1 MNKPRRAPKIGE
13 RPRAAAAPARNWRA
27 IGIAMAA
34 LVALMMVAAIP
45 AVRRLGGWVAGA
57 RAAPNILLITLDTTR
72 ADHLSAYGY
81 RLGRTTHLDRL
92 AAEGVLFERAVAAA
106 PITLPSHVSLFTS
119 LYPFEHGVRNNGSS
133 SLGDQVPTLA
143 TALHDRG
150 YRTAAFVS
158 AFVLDRHF
166 GLARGFDHYDDH
178 LETRGQVGTIE
189 VERKGDRTALAAGE
203 WLAQYVRG
211 ASSSD
216 LSVPGAGR
224 ASGVDA
230 RAPFFMWLHLYDA
243 HDPYDPPPPFRDVFA
258 DRPYDG
264 EIAFDDAVVGSMLD
278 RIDRLGLLS
287 STLIAIVGD
296 HGESLGDHGEVTH
309 AMFVYEAALRV
320 PMILWWPGHVPA
332 ARRIGALVRGIDLA
346 PTLLDLAGVPAL
358 AGAAGQS
365 LMPLVRG
372 GAPGPGSAYGETYFP
387 LFYMGWAPL
396 RSIQDDRWK
405 FIDAPTRELYDL
417 STDPQEQRNVADREP
432 GRAAALGRAL
442 EALTSGHQAPASAAT
457 MDRETTEKLAALGYI
472 GTASI
477 VATEETSE
485 VKPDP
490 KVMIG
495 VFNRLRRANADVHE
509 GRLPEAEAIARDILD
524 RDRRNAFATLILASA
539 LMERGRYREAIDRYR
554 SYAALVPTSADA
566 HHWMAICHLRL
577 GDRDRALAEEETALA
592 IDPHDT
598 DARILRGGLLA
609 ERGRLDEAIREL
621 RAAVETDPEKP
632 AFRVGLARI
641 LTSAGRFD
649 EADAEYRR
657 ALELEPQNPDAHSGY
672 GALLAERHQPDRAV
686 AEFERALE
694 LRPDEAQTHLQ
705 LADVLARVGRRQEA
719 RSEYERL
726 ASGRDTPPDI
736 RTTARNRLVGFS
748 AR

>member
-1 MNKPRRAPKIGE
+1 MSRRRHTPKIEE
-13 RPRAAAAPARNWRA
+13 RPGTTAAPARHRRA
-27 IGIAMAA
+27 IGVTMAV
-34 LVALMMVAAIP
+34 LVALMMIAAIP
-45 AVRRLGGWVAGA
+45 AVRRLAGWAPTA

-72 ADHLSAYGY
+72 ADHLSSYGY
-81 RLGRTTHLDRL
+81 RLGSTPHLDRL

-106 PITLPSHVSLFTS
+106 PITLPSHVSLFTG
-119 LYPFEHGVRNNGSS
+119 LYPFAHGVRNNGSS
-133 SLGDQVPTLA
+133 SLGDRVPTLA

-166 GLARGFDHYDDH
+166 GLARGFDHYDDR
-178 LETRGQVGTIE
+178 LEARGMVGTVE

-203 WLAQYVRG
+203 WLAQ
-211 ASSSD
+211 
-216 LSVPGAGR
+216 LPGAE
-224 ASGVDA
+224 
-230 RAPFFMWLHLYDA
+230 RAPSRNARTPFFVWLHLYDA
-243 HDPYDPPPPFRDVFA
+243 HDPYDPPPPFRDAFA

-264 EIAFDDAVVGSMLD
+264 EIAFDDAVVGSVLD
-278 RIDRLGLLS
+278 RLDRLGLAS
-287 STLIAIVGD
+287 STLVAVVGD

-320 PMILWWPGHVPA
+320 PMILWWPGHVPS

-358 AGAAGQS
+358 SGAAGQS

-372 GAPGPGSAYGETYFP
+372 EAPGPGSAYGETYFP

-405 FIDAPTRELYDL
+405 LIDAPTRELYDV
-417 STDPQEQRNVADREP
+417 STDPHEERNVADREP

-442 EALTSGHQAPASAAT
+442 EALTGGHQPPAPGAA

-472 GTASI
+472 GSASI
-477 VATEETSE
+477 VATEQTAAAR
-485 VKPDP
+485 PDP
-490 KVMIG
+490 KLMIG

-524 RDRRNAFATLILASA
+524 RDRHNAFATLILASA
-539 LMERGRYREAIDRYR
+539 LMEEGRYREAIDRYR

-577 GDRDRALAEEETALA
+577 GDRDGALAEDEAALA

-598 DARILRGGLLA
+598 DARVLRGGLLA
-609 ERGRLDEAIREL
+609 ERGRLDDAMGEL
-621 RAAVETDPEKP
+621 RKAVETDPEKP
-632 AFRVGLARI
+632 AFRIGLARI
-641 LTSAGRFD
+641 LASAGRFD

-672 GALLAERHQPDRAV
+672 GALLAERGQPDRAV
-686 AEFERALE
+686 AELERALE
-694 LRPDEAQTHLQ
+694 LRPEDAQTHLQ
-705 LADVLARVGRRQEA
+705 LADVLARIGRRQEA
-719 RSEYERL
+719 RREYERL

-736 RTTARNRLVGFS
+736 RTTAQRRLVGLS

>member
-1 MNKPRRAPKIGE
+1 MTGRPQTRKIQE
-13 RPRAAAAPARNWRA
+13 RPGTAAAPARHGRA
-27 IGIAMAA
+27 IGIAMAV
-34 LVALMMVAAIP
+34 LVALMMLAAIP
-45 AVRRLGGWVAGA
+45 AVRRLATWAPAA
-57 RAAPNILLITLDTTR
+57 RVAPNILLITLDTTR
-72 ADHLSAYGY
+72 ADHLSSYGY
-81 RLGRTTHLDRL
+81 RLGSTPHLDRL

-106 PITLPSHVSLFTS
+106 PITLPSHVSLFTA
-119 LYPFEHGVRNNGSS
+119 LYPFAHGVRNNGSS
-133 SLGDQVPTLA
+133 SLGDKVPTLA

-166 GLARGFDHYDDH
+166 GLARGFDHYDDR
-178 LETRGQVGTIE
+178 LEARGMVGTVE

-203 WLAQYVRG
+203 WLAQ
-211 ASSSD
+211 
-216 LSVPGAGR
+216 LPGAER
-224 ASGVDA
+224 ASGGNA
-230 RAPFFMWLHLYDA
+230 RAPFFIWLHLYDA
-243 HDPYDPPPPFRDVFA
+243 HDPYDPPPPFRDAFA

-264 EIAFDDAVVGSMLD
+264 EIAFDDAVVGSVLD
-278 RIDRLGLLS
+278 RLDRLGLLS
-287 STLIAIVGD
+287 STLVAVVGD

-358 AGAAGQS
+358 SGAAGQS

-372 GAPGPGSAYGETYFP
+372 EAPGPGSAYGETYFP

-396 RSIQDDRWK
+396 RSIEDDRWK
-405 FIDAPTRELYDL
+405 LIDAPTRELYDL
-417 STDPQEQRNVADREP
+417 STDPHEEQNVAHREP
-432 GRAAALGRAL
+432 GRVAALGRAL
-442 EALTSGHQAPASAAT
+442 EALTSGHPAPASAAT

-472 GTASI
+472 GSASI
-477 VATEETSE
+477 VATELTADAR
-485 VKPDP
+485 PDP

-524 RDRRNAFATLILASA
+524 RDRHNAFATLILASA
-539 LMERGRYREAIDRYR
+539 LMEEGRYREAIDHYR

-577 GDRDRALAEEETALA
+577 GDRDRALAEDEAALA

-598 DARILRGGLLA
+598 DARVLRGGLLA
-609 ERGRLDEAIREL
+609 ERGRFDEAIREL
-621 RAAVETDPEKP
+621 RAAVDTDPEKA

-641 LTSAGRFD
+641 LASARRFD
-649 EADAEYRR
+649 EAELEFRR
-657 ALELEPQNPDAHSGY
+657 GLELEPGNPEAHSGH
-672 GALLAERHQPDRAV
+672 GALLAESGQPEPAV

-694 LRPDEAQTHLQ
+694 LRPDDAQTHLQ
-705 LADVLARVGRRQEA
+705 LADVLAQIGRRQEA